1 VEKDS
6 AVAQSWYRKSAEGG
20 YFRGAFNYAS
30 MLVSEGRVADA
41 AQWFEKAL
49 ANAPEPTRGNMISI
63 LRESPHTEL
72 RALAAG

>member
-1 VEKDS
+1 
-6 AVAQSWYRKSAEGG
+6 
-20 YFRGAFNYAS
+20 
-30 MLVSEGRVADA
+30 MADA

-49 ANAPEPTRGNMISI
+49 ATAPEPTRGNMISI